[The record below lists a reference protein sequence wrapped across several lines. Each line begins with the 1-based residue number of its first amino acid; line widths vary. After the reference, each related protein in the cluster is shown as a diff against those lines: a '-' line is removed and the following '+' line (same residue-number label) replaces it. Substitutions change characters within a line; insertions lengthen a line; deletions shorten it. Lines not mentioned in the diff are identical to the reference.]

1 MTEIKKLK
9 DCGTSPRNRTLQD
22 LAIAIALADVYLIS
36 QLVTD
41 DVLWRP
47 IGDKPVSGSDA
58 VCGGLA
64 RHGPATAITIEHA
77 ISHGRTGVVNGEVQ
91 FGRKRRAFCLV
102 VEFAS
107 AKGSKVREISS
118 YSVARPPHNNPRS
131 AKEMASSSS
140 MTK

>member
-1 MTEIKKLK
+1 MTEIKKFK
-9 DCGTSPRNRTLQD
+9 DCGNSPRNRTLQD

-47 IGDKPVSGSDA
+47 IGSKPVSGSDT
-58 VCGGLA
+58 VCRGLA
-64 RHGPATAITIEHA
+64 RHGQVKVITIEHA
-77 ISHGRTGVVNGEVQ
+77 ISHGRTGAINGEVQ

-102 VEFAS
+102 VEFVS
-107 AKGSKVREISS
+107 AKGSKVREITS
-118 YSVARPPHNNPRS
+118 YSVALPPHNNPLS
-131 AKEMASSSS
+131 AKDMASSSP